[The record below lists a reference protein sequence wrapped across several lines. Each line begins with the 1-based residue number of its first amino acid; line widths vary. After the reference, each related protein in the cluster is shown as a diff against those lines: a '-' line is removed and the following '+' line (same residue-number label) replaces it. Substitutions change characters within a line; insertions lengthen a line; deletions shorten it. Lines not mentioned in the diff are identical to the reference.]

1 MKTLIS
7 LILQKNFKK
16 LLRIL
21 RVVTV
26 AITRNDVPYL
36 HNEDFFYLLNRNQ
49 YLVGNLFQII
59 KVNLS

>member
-26 AITRNDVPYL
+26 AITGNDVPHL
-36 HNEDFFYLLNRNQ
+36 QNEDFFYLLNRNQ